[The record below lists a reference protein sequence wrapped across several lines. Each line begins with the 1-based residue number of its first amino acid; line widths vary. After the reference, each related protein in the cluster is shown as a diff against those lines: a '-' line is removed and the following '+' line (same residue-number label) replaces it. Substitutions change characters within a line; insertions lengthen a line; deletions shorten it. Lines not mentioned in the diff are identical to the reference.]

1 MSDEMEKNKSCGF
14 HCIKVKDIGVV
25 IGKDEILRNINI
37 HIHCGEL
44 TVLIGENGARE
55 KHLIKGNIRR
65 IKTYWRNRIPGYKRE
80 KL

>member
-44 TVLIGENGARE
+44 SVLI
-55 KHLIKGNIRR
+55 
-65 IKTYWRNRIPGYKRE
+65 
-80 KL
+80 